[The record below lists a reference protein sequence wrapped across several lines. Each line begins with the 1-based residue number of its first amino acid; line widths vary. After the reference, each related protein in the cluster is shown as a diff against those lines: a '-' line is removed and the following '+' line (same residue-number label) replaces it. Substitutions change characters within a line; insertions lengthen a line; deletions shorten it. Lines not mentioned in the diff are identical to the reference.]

1 MRRDIR
7 STVPLDSTFLFF
19 EKDVETI
26 LRALFVQSYPHSEK
40 LKRLLVL
47 NTSDCLDNEE
57 SEVYK
62 EILKE
67 TNLKTLIDDGYIRLS
82 PKIRMYEHEEV
93 RSYIMISSDNFF
105 PNGRNPHFRDY
116 TITFDIICHI
126 DQWYLGD
133 YRIRPLKIAGYID
146 SLLDGAKLSGIGQ
159 LNFMSGNEL
168 ILNEDLAGYSLTY
181 RMVQGNEDRIP
192 PKE

>member
-7 STVPLDSTFLFF
+7 STVPLNSTFLFF
-19 EKDVETI
+19 EKDIETI
-26 LRALFVQSYPHSEK
+26 LKALFVQSYPHSEK

-47 NTSDCLDNEE
+47 NTPDCLDDEE
-57 SEVYK
+57 SDVYK

-67 TNLKTLIDDGYIRLS
+67 INLKTLIEKGYIKLV
-82 PKIRMYEHEEV
+82 PKIRMSEHEEV
-93 RSYIMISSDNFF
+93 KSYILISCDNFY
-105 PNGRNPHFRDY
+105 PNEGNSHFRDY

-133 YRIRPLKIAGYID
+133 YRVRPLKIAGYID
-146 SLLDGAKLSGIGQ
+146 SLLDGAKLSGIGE
-159 LNFMSGNEL
+159 LNFMGGNEL

-181 RMVQGNEDRIP
+181 RTVQGNEDRIP
-192 PKE
+192 PVE

>member
-126 DQWYLGD
+126 DQ
-133 YRIRPLKIAGYID
+133 
-146 SLLDGAKLSGIGQ
+146 
-159 LNFMSGNEL
+159 
-168 ILNEDLAGYSLTY
+168 
-181 RMVQGNEDRIP
+181 
-192 PKE
+192 